1 MRARARG
8 SKTEFGCLTG
18 YNRLYFT
25 FFRASHRE
33 PFRDLSYSYT
43 TNVQAKVK
51 QSIGPI
57 RGEIFSLAEEKGEK
71 TFAHMKLPN
80 IVRRSPSKKTASF
93 FVFAAFPESKKK
105 KKPASYE

>member
-18 YNRLYFT
+18 YNQLYFT

-71 TFAHMKLPN
+71 TFAHMKFPN
-80 IVRRSPSKKTASF
+80 IVRRSPSKKNCIF
-93 FVFAAFPESKKK
+93 FCIRCIPRVEEEEEARFV
-105 KKPASYE
+105 